1 MTKIEMNSDIPHNA
15 YLKYRG
21 DYKRRNGS
29 TKNARNAWLNGG
41 WKRFAPELTKYK
53 NTWMKLQN
61 FRMKYGSP
69 ITSVK

>member
-1 MTKIEMNSDIPHNA
+1 MNKIEMNSDIPHNA

-41 WKRFAPELTKYK
+41 WKRFAPKLLPYYK
-53 NTWMKLQN
+53 
-61 FRMKYGSP
+61 
-69 ITSVK
+69 